1 MWLARSALALAVT
14 GVAAAGCGSGGR
26 GSLTHDVTFDVGG
39 RVGHLLHP
47 DRPLS
52 GATVTLTDV
61 GEDTETATTASN
73 GLWTEANLRPGPY
86 IERFEL
92 AGYEPME
99 RELILAV
106 GGENDIENVFVGS
119 PDAFLQETRLRATS
133 SPFGV
138 EIRSGETYRDGFSGH
153 VLQYSVAAH
162 GSITLTFDRDVIDA
176 DGDLEDGETN
186 QNVGASFD
194 SATRTLT
201 FDAADI
207 DTMNGG
213 GTPITTDTDP
223 WTWHRID
230 VDAFALT
237 PLDGDPEFFAATL
250 FFNAVP

>member
-26 GSLTHDVTFDVGG
+26 GSLTHDVKFDVGG

-162 GSITLTFDRDVIDA
+162 GSITLTFDRDVIDFRFRDSNA
-176 DGDLEDGETN
+176 DVRRGGHRHAERRRNPDHDRHRS
-186 QNVGASFD
+186 VDVAS
-194 SATRTLT
+194 
-201 FDAADI
+201 
-207 DTMNGG
+207 
-213 GTPITTDTDP
+213 
-223 WTWHRID
+223 HRRRC
-230 VDAFALT
+230 VCAHS
-237 PLDGDPEFFAATL
+237 PRR
-250 FFNAVP
+250 